1 MVKKTVFFCNECGAS
16 SAKWSG
22 RCSACGAWNSMVEE
36 KVSAPKGGKE
46 RARRAEPARPLTEI
60 PKQETERYLLG
71 MEELDGVLGGG
82 LVPGASL
89 LLGGEPGIGR
99 STLLLQAAQ
108 MMGQNHGKVLYI
120 TGEESAHQVRL
131 RAERLGA
138 LCPQVLLLA
147 ETNLETAFEEAKKH
161 EIKLL
166 IVDSVQAV
174 FSPALDSAPGSVSQ
188 VRACAAECLEFARE
202 HDAAV
207 ILVGHVT
214 KEGTLAGPRVLE
226 HMVDT
231 VLYFE
236 GERNGSFRILRAVKN
251 RFGSTNEIAIFEMQ
265 EKGLIPFSEPSS
277 FFLSQKPQSMPGS
290 AVACVLQGSRP
301 LLLEVQALTAPSV
314 FGNPRRLAAG
324 FDYNRLLIIV
334 AVLERKLGLPLGGQD
349 IYLNVAGGLK
359 IEDPACDLA
368 AAAAIASSLRGYAI
382 EDDVAVM
389 GEIGLLG
396 EVRGISQA
404 ERRVKEAA
412 RFGFGRAVLPGAAGE
427 APGGGALLK
436 VNDVR
441 NALFVLGLI

>member
-1 MVKKTVFFCNECGAS
+1 MKKTVFVCNECGAS
-16 SAKWSG
+16 NAKWYG
-22 RCSACGAWNSMVEE
+22 RCPACGAWNSMVEE
-36 KVSAPKGGKE
+36 KVSTPKGGRE
-46 RARRAEPARPLTEI
+46 RARQTEPARPLTEV
-60 PKQETERYLLG
+60 PKQEVERYLLG
-71 MEELDGVLGGG
+71 MDELDGVLGGG

-89 LLGGEPGIGR
+89 LLGGEPGIGK

-108 MMGQNHGKVLYI
+108 MMGEQHGKVLYI

-131 RAERLGA
+131 RAERLRA

-147 ETNLETAFEEAKKH
+147 ETNLETALEEAEKH
-161 EIKLL
+161 DIKLL

-188 VRACAAECLEFARE
+188 VRACAAQCLEFARE
-202 HDAAV
+202 SDAAV

-251 RFGSTNEIAIFEMQ
+251 RFGSTNEIAIFDMQ

-277 FFLSQKPQSMPGS
+277 FFLAQKPPSMPGS
-290 AVACVLQGSRP
+290 SVTCLLQGSRP
-301 LLLEVQALTAPSV
+301 LLLEVQALTASSA

-349 IYLNVAGGLK
+349 IYLNVAGGMK

-382 EDDVAVM
+382 EDDIAVM

-412 RFGFGRAVLPGAAGE
+412 RFGFTRAVLPGISGE
-427 APGGGALLK
+427 ALGGGTLLK